1 MDEVMLIQKRGKYMS
16 NLANVIYFE
25 NGIEHQLTIEEIN
38 VIRKVLVNFKSDNDE
53 EQKALQN
60 LQSLFIH
67 HLD

>member
-1 MDEVMLIQKRGKYMS
+1 MS

-38 VIRKVLVNFKSDNDE
+38 VIRKALVNFKIDNDE